1 MAEKSL
7 KEYCKDAKKRLKSGF
22 WQDYKKDL
30 TEKMSEATENGVSA
44 SAIREYYSKKVA
56 SDIKN
61 SKDDFE
67 EFYLKVARILDE
79 EGEISG
85 VISRLTDREVYA
97 SLSYEEQQRYN
108 LTLSEKYLKA
118 LERYKKEK
126 SLKI

>member
-44 SAIREYYSKKVA
+44 SAIREYYSKKGA

>member
-85 VISRLTDREVYA
+85 VISRLTDSEVYA

>member
-108 LTLSEKYLKA
+108 LTLSERYLKA